1 MINWT
6 SYLFSNSKLIYRRKI
21 KIHILIK
28 TIKSITN
35 ITILKIMIVWSGKIQ
50 LTLSLKN
57 FHNLFANYYFPSS
70 NEIWWSAFSRN
81 SCVPLDAEKKKVKGR
96 QDESSSEGRGG
107 KRRGGGGWM
116 DVRSRG
122 SGSRGLRRAR
132 NDASNRSPREKTNLV
147 TKRRKTRKIITF
159 GGN

>member
-107 KRRGGGGWM
+107 KRRRRM
-116 DVRSRG
+116 DGRPFSRQRVAWP
-122 SGSRGLRRAR
+122 STCTEWRVESIASREDESR
-132 NDASNRSPREKTNLV
+132 NKTAENKENHYLW
-147 TKRRKTRKIITF
+147 R
-159 GGN
+159 